1 MDRKLQ
7 RQLLQIVIEDEAN
20 KQRDSGSD
28 DYWRGYRDGWEKA
41 TEYFEAMLQPVRE
54 DAETG

>member
-20 KQRDSGSD
+20 KQRDSGND
-28 DYWRGYRDGWEKA
+28 DYRQGYRDGWEKA